1 MPTVA
6 DDNSIRTTTRMRASG
21 PHPFASPHP
30 VRRTLTGPRQSS
42 ALFGGVSRCARL
54 DYHRLSP
61 HIIKRR
67 QIPFPQM
74 GRSHNPLVAGSS
86 PARPTSELRDPDR
99 ASSAK
104 CSRSAAQHC
113 DGPGRPPAPFSMAV
127 CVRRLSRSTSS
138 PIHDWFAA
146 RGADGCQARMA
157 TTRVLASWTRIG
169 PRVLIRTRWMK

>member
-21 PHPFASPHP
+21 PHPFASPHT
-30 VRRTLTGPRQSS
+30 VRRTLADPRQSS
-42 ALFGGVSRCARL
+42 ALFGGLSRCARSDCQHL
-54 DYHRLSP
+54 TA
-61 HIIKRR
+61 HIMKRR

-113 DGPGRPPAPFSMAV
+113 DGLGRP
-127 CVRRLSRSTSS
+127 RLRFDGRLRATSFASTSS